1 MNILYPAQNKDILVF
16 SLTLSNKFWL
26 SHYWL
31 EKPHCNRRKKM
42 VFIGWLIWA
51 SITWYKCETHKWS
64 KWQLWARESD
74 REYKTNMDARG
85 IKRVT
90 STGNNF
96 NYETNL
102 IPCYRIGE

>member
-42 VFIGWLIWA
+42 VFVGRLI
-51 SITWYKCETHKWS
+51 
-64 KWQLWARESD
+64 
-74 REYKTNMDARG
+74 
-85 IKRVT
+85 
-90 STGNNF
+90 
-96 NYETNL
+96 
-102 IPCYRIGE
+102 